1 MPTPVADG
9 PHISVA
15 QLSQAVRL
23 TVTGSPDPPFLAIL
37 TRHLAVAE
45 ARIER
50 YAEDAPDDLVKDEAA
65 VRFVGYLLDAPPVA
79 ATGSTARGSDAFSN
93 SGAKA
98 LLNRTGTHRQARGWR
113 NA

>member
-1 MPTPVADG
+1 MPLT
-9 PHISVA
+9 ISVA

-50 YAEDAPDDLVKDEAA
+50 YAEDAPDGVKDEAA

-98 LLNRTGTHRQARGWR
+98 LLSDWHIPTSARMG